1 MIIYKVENKKNG
13 KVYIGKTKHTLIH
26 RMKEH
31 LRDSKNPKTTFHHA
45 LAKYGHDEFEWKVI
59 YKCKD
64 INELNTL
71 EVKFISE
78 YNSYKNG
85 YNSTTGGDGG
95 YEFSDDVLKK
105 IGDCTK
111 RRNILYGNPF
121 QNKTHTDESKKVIS
135 KQVKEWYNENDHPF
149 KGKTHV
155 AETIQK
161 IREANKEWHKYNEN
175 SFKGKTHTDEAKK
188 LMRQKRIEWHNENEN
203 PFKGKVHSETTKKII
218 SEKNTGNIS
227 PNKGKELS
235 ESHRNS
241 LSEAQRKWLENNKHP
256 FNGKTQTDEAKE
268 KMKRAWE
275 QRVEKK
281 CPHCNKVGKA
291 NMKRYHFDNCKYKN
305 E

>member
-1 MIIYKVENKKNG
+1 MIFHSGKKIKNG

-31 LRDSKNPKTTFHHA
+31 LRNSKNPKTAFHHT

-78 YNSYKNG
+78 YNS
-85 YNSTTGGDGG
+85 
-95 YEFSDDVLKK
+95 
-105 IGDCTK
+105 
-111 RRNILYGNPF
+111 
-121 QNKTHTDESKKVIS
+121 
-135 KQVKEWYNENDHPF
+135 
-149 KGKTHV
+149 
-155 AETIQK
+155 
-161 IREANKEWHKYNEN
+161 
-175 SFKGKTHTDEAKK
+175 
-188 LMRQKRIEWHNENEN
+188 
-203 PFKGKVHSETTKKII
+203 
-218 SEKNTGNIS
+218 
-227 PNKGKELS
+227 
-235 ESHRNS
+235 HRNS
-241 LSEAQRKWLENNKHP
+241 LSEAQQKWLENNKHP
-256 FNGKTQTDEAKE
+256 FKGKTQTDEAKE
-268 KMKRAWE
+268 RMKRAWE